1 MVTFVD
7 EVKLHLAAG
16 DGGNGCVSVKRERYK
31 PLAGPDG
38 GNGGSGGSIWLIAD
52 SNTGTLIDYHY
63 RPHRSAG
70 RGDAGAGDFRN
81 GAKGEDLI
89 LDVPVGTVVKST
101 SGETLADLK
110 QAGMKLEIAQGGMG
124 GLGNAALAS
133 KRRKAP
139 GFALLGIP
147 GWSGEVVLELKTV
160 ADVALVGY
168 PSAGKSSLIAALS
181 SARPKIAEYPFTTL
195 HPNLGV
201 VQAGDKSFT
210 IADVPGLIEGA
221 SEGKGLGLQFLR
233 HIERCSVIL
242 HVIDCANLES
252 DREPMKDYQAIMRE
266 LEKYQVEYGEPLSSR
281 PQIVALNKIDL
292 EDGETIAKMVRPQFE
307 AMGSTVFEISALS
320 KTGLKELSF
329 AMSSL
334 IEEHAVSEEKARE
347 IISLVKQEPGDEFDV
362 SPEKSSGETIYRVT
376 GQKPE
381 RWVLQTDF
389 SNDEAVGYLAERL
402 AKLGVEERL
411 MKAGAK
417 SGSTVII
424 GAENGVLF
432 DWQPMVSSIA
442 EVTTPRGS
450 DSRIDGS
457 DRRTTKER
465 REQYHEMMD
474 SRSRMRDKML
484 AEREASKL
492 SEQYLDEE

>member
-38 GNGGSGGSIWLIAD
+38 GNGGTGGSIWLVAD
-52 SNTGTLIDYHY
+52 TNTGTLIDYHY

-89 LDVPVGTVVKST
+89 LDVPVGTVVKNPQ
-101 SGETLADLK
+101 GDVLADLN
-110 QAGMKLEIAQGGMG
+110 QPGMKLEVAQGGMG

-147 GWSGEVVLELKTV
+147 GWSGEIVLELKTV

-168 PSAGKSSLIAALS
+168 PSAGKSSLIAAMS
-181 SARPKIAEYPFTTL
+181 AARPKIADYPFTTL

-201 VQAGDKSFT
+201 VRAGEKSYT

-252 DREPMKDYQAIMRE
+252 DREPLKDYKAIVQE
-266 LEKYQVEYGEPLSSR
+266 LENYVVENGVPLSQR
-281 PQIVALNKIDL
+281 PQLIALNKIDL
-292 EDGETIAKMVRPQFE
+292 EDGETIAKMVRPEFE
-307 AMGSTVFEISALS
+307 KMGLDVFEVSAIS
-320 KTGLKELSF
+320 KQGLKELSF
-329 AMSSL
+329 ALSVL
-334 IEEHAVSEEKARE
+334 IDEHSETQADARE
-347 IISLVKQEPGDEFDV
+347 IISLVKQEPSDEFEV
-362 SPEKSSGETIYRVT
+362 KAENSSEGVIFRIT
-376 GQKPE
+376 GVKPE
-381 RWVLQTDF
+381 RWVAQTDF

-411 MKAGAK
+411 MKTGAK
-417 SGSTVII
+417 AGSTVII
-424 GAENGVLF
+424 GSENGVLF
-432 DWQPMVSSIA
+432 EWQPMISSIA

-474 SRSRMRDKML
+474 SRSRMREKMQ

>member
-38 GNGGSGGSIWLIAD
+38 GNGGTGGSIWLVAD
-52 SNTGTLIDYHY
+52 TNTGTLIDYHY

-89 LDVPVGTVVKST
+89 LDVPVGTVVKNPQ
-101 SGETLADLK
+101 GDVLADLN
-110 QAGMKLEIAQGGMG
+110 QPGMKLEVAQGGMG

-147 GWSGEVVLELKTV
+147 GWSGEIVLELKTV

-168 PSAGKSSLIAALS
+168 PSAGKSSLIAAMS
-181 SARPKIAEYPFTTL
+181 AARPKIADYPFTTL

-201 VQAGDKSFT
+201 VRAGEKSYT

-252 DREPMKDYQAIMRE
+252 DREPLKDYKAIVQE
-266 LEKYQVEYGEPLSSR
+266 LENYEVENGMPLSQR
-281 PQIVALNKIDL
+281 PQLIALNKIDL
-292 EDGETIAKMVRPQFE
+292 EDGETIAKMVRPEFE
-307 AMGSTVFEISALS
+307 KMGLDVFEVSAIS
-320 KTGLKELSF
+320 KQGLKELSF
-329 AMSSL
+329 ALSAL
-334 IEEHAVSEEKARE
+334 IDEHSETQADARE
-347 IISLVKQEPGDEFDV
+347 IISLVKQEPSDEFEV
-362 SPEKSSGETIYRVT
+362 KAENSSEGAIFRIT
-376 GQKPE
+376 GVKPE
-381 RWVLQTDF
+381 RWVAQTDF

-411 MKAGAK
+411 MKTGAK
-417 SGSTVII
+417 AGSTVII
-424 GAENGVLF
+424 GSENGVLF
-432 DWQPMVSSIA
+432 EWQPMISSIA

-474 SRSRMRDKML
+474 SRSRMREKMQ

>member
-7 EVKLHLAAG
+7 EVKLQLAAG

-38 GNGGSGGSIWLIAD
+38 GNGGSGGSIWLVAET
-52 SNTGTLIDYHY
+52 NTGTLLDYHY

-81 GAKGEDLI
+81 GAKGEDLV
-89 LDVPVGTVVKST
+89 LDVPVGTVVKSPK
-101 SGETLADLK
+101 GEILADLN
-110 QAGMKLEIAQGGMG
+110 QPGMKLEVAQGGMG

-147 GWSGEVVLELKTV
+147 GWTGEIVLELKTV

-168 PSAGKSSLIAALS
+168 PSAGKSSLIAAMS
-181 SARPKIAEYPFTTL
+181 AARPKIADYPFTTL

-201 VQAGDKSFT
+201 VQAGERSYT

-242 HVIDCANLES
+242 HVIDCATLES
-252 DREPMKDYQAIMRE
+252 DREPLKDYRAIVQE
-266 LEKYQVEYGEPLSSR
+266 LENYEVENGTPLNQR
-281 PQIVALNKIDL
+281 PQLIALNKIDL
-292 EDGETIAKMVRPQFE
+292 DDGETIAKMVRPEFE
-307 AMGSTVFEISALS
+307 KMGLRVFEVSAIS
-320 KTGLKELSF
+320 KRGLKELSF
-329 AMSSL
+329 AMSNL
-334 IEEHAVSEEKARE
+334 IEEHAQAQDSARE
-347 IISLVKQEPGDEFDV
+347 IISLVKQAPSDEFEV
-362 SPEKSSGETIYRVT
+362 KAVNSAEGTIYRIT
-376 GQKPE
+376 GVKPE
-381 RWVLQTDF
+381 RWVAQTDF

-424 GAENGVLF
+424 GSENGVLF
-432 DWQPMVSSIA
+432 EWQPMVSSIA
-442 EVTTPRGS
+442 EVSTPRGS
-450 DSRIDGS
+450 DSRIDGN
-457 DRRTTKER
+457 DRRTTKQR

-474 SRSRMRDKML
+474 SRTRMRDKMQ
-484 AEREASKL
+484 AEREASKI